1 VEVAVFVFL
10 EFFSPDQGVLVSF
23 SSWGFADFLE
33 ERGKFAFQLLN
44 VIERDRLFLLGVCLL
59 FLFLLVLLLLFILL
73 LFSCFLVCLLLH

>member
-1 VEVAVFVFL
+1 MEVAVFVFL

-33 ERGKFAFQLLN
+33 ERSKFAFQLLN

-59 FLFLLVLLLLFILL
+59 FLFLLFFLL